1 MRRLATRADSSRGRA
16 AWRAWRDGAAKHP
29 SPNAGVIEAAF
40 AGALGLRL
48 GGTLAYAGQVE
59 HRPQLGTGRAP
70 GPGDVARA
78 IRLARVISLATAV
91 LAMVRR

>member
-1 MRRLATRADSSRGRA
+1 M
-16 AWRAWRDGAAKHP
+16 
-29 SPNAGVIEAAF
+29 IEAAF

-70 GPGDVARA
+70 GPADVARA